1 VAIRVNQAVDRQ
13 KLKSLGEARIT
24 RVGIGAMEAMEKI
37 KLGISTCLLGQNV
50 RYDGGHKLDRFLTD
64 TLGQYVEYVP
74 VCPEVECGLPVPRES
89 MHLEGDPE
97 SPRLVTSRTKQD
109 MTERMA
115 GWANKRVVEL
125 EREGLCG
132 FIFKSDSPSSGMER
146 VKVYDSK
153 GMPSK
158 KGVGMFARIF
168 MKHFPLLPVEDEG
181 RLHDPKLREN
191 FVERIFTLRR
201 WREVLAQKENR
212 GNLVNFHTQHKLLI
226 LSHSP
231 KHYQLMGKFVA
242 KAKEIPLKDLFQ
254 QYQRILMEA
263 LQLKTTPKKNSNVL
277 MHMMG
282 YFREQLS
289 SDEKQELLEVIENY
303 RKEVIPL
310 IVPAT
315 LINHYVR
322 KYDQPY
328 LEQQIYLNP
337 HPLELQLRNH
347 V

>member
-1 VAIRVNQAVDRQ
+1 
-13 KLKSLGEARIT
+13 
-24 RVGIGAMEAMEKI
+24 MEKI
-37 KLGISTCLLGQNV
+37 KLGISTCLLGENV

-97 SPRLVTSRTKQD
+97 SPRLVTSQTKQD
-109 MTERMA
+109 MTERMI
-115 GWANKRVVEL
+115 GWAKKRVVEL
-125 EREGLCG
+125 EKEALCG

-146 VKVYDSK
+146 VRVYNEK
-153 GMPSK
+153 GMPVK

-168 MKHFPLLPVEDEG
+168 MEHYSLLPVEDEG

-191 FVERIFTLRR
+191 FVERIFTLKR
-201 WREVLAQKENR
+201 WREVLEKKEGR
-212 GNLVNFHTQHKLLI
+212 GSLIGFHTQHKLLI

-231 KHYQLMGKFVA
+231 KHYQIMGRLVA
-242 KAKEIPLKDLFQ
+242 RAKDLSLKELYH
-254 QYQRILMEA
+254 QYQTVLMEA
-263 LQLKTTPKKNSNVL
+263 LQLKTTPKKNVNVL

-282 YFREQLS
+282 YFKEELS
-289 SDEKQELLEVIENY
+289 LDEKKELLEVIENY
-303 RKEVIPL
+303 RQEYIPL
-310 IVPAT
+310 IVPIT

-322 KYDQPY
+322 KYNQPY
-328 LEQQIYLNP
+328 LKQQVYLNP